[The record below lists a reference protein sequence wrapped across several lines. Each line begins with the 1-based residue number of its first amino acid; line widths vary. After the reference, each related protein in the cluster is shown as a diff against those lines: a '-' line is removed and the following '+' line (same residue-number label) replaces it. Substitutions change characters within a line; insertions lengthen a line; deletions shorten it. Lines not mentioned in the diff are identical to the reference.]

1 MKHIYDASMGRKVII
16 QLSNV
21 EECRLSVK
29 KISGMNEDCRFCCK
43 FTYYINKLIYEI
55 GGSY

>member
-1 MKHIYDASMGRKVII
+1 MGRKVII

-55 GGSY
+55 GDYY